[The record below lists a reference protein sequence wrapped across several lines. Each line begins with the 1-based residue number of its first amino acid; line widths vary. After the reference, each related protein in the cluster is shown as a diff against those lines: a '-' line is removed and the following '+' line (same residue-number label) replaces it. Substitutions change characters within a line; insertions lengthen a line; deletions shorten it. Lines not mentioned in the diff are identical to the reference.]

1 MQESAVITWAE
12 RVESLKA
19 GSLAGLLAALFFGGT
34 LVGNPALLRW
44 LMPLLGKSMN
54 ALEIA
59 PVTPPDFRLLASW
72 TIAAFSGFLFGVTY
86 RYILRKDQNPH
97 LKSGA
102 ILAFGLV
109 RGLAQIDSVLVD
121 QQSLLPCAILGL
133 ESILL
138 FMVARLGLDSALQQG
153 WIKPFAS

>member
-1 MQESAVITWAE
+1 MQESAVTTWAE

-19 GSLAGLLAALFFGGT
+19 GSLAALLAALFFGVT
-34 LVGNPALLRW
+34 LMGNPLLIKW
-44 LMPLLGKSMN
+44 LMPLLMGQMAGSSSGWAAMSDLQLLTSE
-54 ALEIA
+54 AIA
-59 PVTPPDFRLLASW
+59 G
-72 TIAAFSGFLFGVTY
+72 FSGFLFGVTY
-86 RYILRKDQNPH
+86 RYILRQDQNPH

-109 RGLAQIDSVLVD
+109 RGLAQVDRVLVD

-138 FMVARLGLDSALQQG
+138 FMVARVGLDTALQQG